1 MKLEIN
7 TLVRQVAAE
16 RDIEP
21 EKLVDAIAEAISSA
35 ARKHYK
41 VRNVLTE
48 IDPDSGEVQC
58 WSVRDVVENGEEI
71 EDPEAEVSLDEALA
85 MDPTAQVGTPI
96 KLEALD
102 TSQLGRIAAQSA
114 RQVLFQRVREA
125 ERAVVYRNYSG
136 RVHDMINGIVKRL
149 DRGSIIVELGDTE
162 GIMPR
167 NHQVRHER
175 YSQGDRIRSVV
186 VDVTM
191 DASRP
196 QVVLSRTDPALLEKL
211 LEMEVPEIYDGTV
224 IIKKCVREPGER
236 AKVAVFSKD
245 RDVDPVGACVGLK
258 GSRVQAITR
267 ELKGEKID
275 IIPWNN
281 DLVSFAQNALAP
293 AKINR
298 VAVREEPVQV
308 QVFDEEG
315 SPVLTETGEPLTHE
329 TTETVLDVIVGTEQL
344 SLAIGKR
351 GQNVRLASKL
361 LNCRIEIKSEEAV
374 KDELASALASMLREM
389 EGVSEEEEIP
399 EVTTPSSGID
409 YDQLIPLE
417 DLETLT
423 DRLRERLEGH
433 GIHTVQDV
441 LARDA
446 EELSTIPGIGPVTA
460 RKLLDM
466 TRKTLEDALAEAV
479 DTAVGEE

>member
-1 MKLEIN
+1 MKLDIN
-7 TLVRQVAAE
+7 TLVRQVASE

-21 EKLVDAIAEAISSA
+21 EKLIDAIAEAISSA

-41 VRNVLTE
+41 ERNVHTE
-48 IDPDSGEVQC
+48 IDPLSGEVVC
-58 WSVRDVVENGEEI
+58 WIVRDVVEEV
-71 EDPEAEVSLDEALA
+71 EDPDVEMPLDEAREI
-85 MDPTAQVGTPI
+85 DPGVEIGAIV
-96 KLEALD
+96 KLEELD

-125 ERAVVYRNYSG
+125 ERAVVYRNYVD
-136 RVHDMINGIVKRL
+136 RVHEMINGIVKRV

-162 GIMPR
+162 GIIPR

-196 QVVLSRTDPALLEKL
+196 QVVLSRTSPELLKKL

-224 IIKKCVREPGER
+224 IIKVCVRESGER

-275 IIPWNN
+275 IIPWNS
-281 DLVSFAQNALAP
+281 DLVTFAQNALAP

-298 VAVREEPVQV
+298 VAVREEVVEVPVR
-308 QVFDEEG
+308 DELG
-315 SPVLTETGEPLTHE
+315 VPVLDEAGEHVTQE
-329 TTETVLDVIVGTEQL
+329 MVETVLDVIVGTEQL

-361 LNCRIEIKSEEAV
+361 LGCRIEIKSEEAV
-374 KDELASALASMLREM
+374 KDELASALATMLREM
-389 EGVSEEEEIP
+389 EGISDDEEIP
-399 EVTTPSSGID
+399 EVETASEGVD
-409 YDQLIPLE
+409 YSELIPLDE
-417 DLETLT
+417 LETLT
-423 DRLRERLEGH
+423 ERLRERLEGH

-446 EELSTIPGIGPVTA
+446 DELSTIPGIGPVTA
-460 RKLLDM
+460 RRLLEM
-466 TRKTLEDALAEAV
+466 TRQTLDEALAEAADV
-479 DTAVGEE
+479 LAEEE

>member
-7 TLVRQVAAE
+7 TLVRQVATE

-21 EKLVDAIAEAISSA
+21 EKLVEAIAEAISSA
-35 ARKHYK
+35 ARKHFK
-41 VRNVLTE
+41 ERNVLTE
-48 IDPDSGEVQC
+48 IEPESGEVQC
-58 WSVRDVVENGEEI
+58 WIVRDVVEEV
-71 EDPEAEVSLDEALA
+71 EDPETEMTLEQALA
-85 MDPTAQVGTPI
+85 VDAAAEIGKPV
-96 KLEALD
+96 KLGSLD

-125 ERAVVYRNYSG
+125 ERAVVYRNYIG
-136 RVHDMINGIVKRL
+136 RIHEMINGIVKRI

-162 GIMPR
+162 GVMPR

-224 IIKKCVREPGER
+224 VIKKCVREPGER

-275 IIPWNN
+275 IIPWNS
-281 DLVSFAQNALAP
+281 DLVTFAQNALAP

-298 VAVREEPVQV
+298 VAVREEPILVTMV
-308 QVFDEEG
+308 DEHG
-315 SPVLTETGEPLTHE
+315 SDILDESGEPVTRDSR
-329 TTETVLDVIVGTEQL
+329 ETVLDVIVGSEQL

-351 GQNVRLASKL
+351 GQNVRLASKML
-361 LNCRIEIKSEEAV
+361 GCRIEIKSEEAV

-389 EGVSEEEEIP
+389 EGVTEEEEMP
-399 EVTTPSSGID
+399 QVGAASEAVD
-409 YDQLIPLE
+409 YSELIPLE
-417 DLETLT
+417 ELDMLT
-423 DRLRERLEGH
+423 ERLRERLQSH
-433 GIHTVQDV
+433 GLHTVQDV
-441 LARDA
+441 LGRDA
-446 EELSTIPGIGPVTA
+446 DGLSTIPGIGPVTA
-460 RKLLDM
+460 QKLLDM
-466 TRKTLEDALAEAV
+466 SRRALQVALAEAA
-479 DTAVGEE
+479 DAKASEE

>member
-1 MKLEIN
+1 MKLDIN

-21 EKLVDAIAEAISSA
+21 EKLIEAVAEAISSA

-41 VRNVLTE
+41 ERSVATD
-48 IDPDSGEVQC
+48 IDPESGEVLC
-58 WSVRDVVENGEEI
+58 WKTRAVVEEV
-71 EDPEAEVSLDEALA
+71 EDPEIEMTLEEAREV
-85 MDPTAQVGTPI
+85 DPEVEIGGELRWP
-96 KLEALD
+96 LD
-102 TSQLGRIAAQSA
+102 TEQLGRIAAQSA

-125 ERAVVYRNYSG
+125 ERAVVYRNYSE
-136 RVHDMINGIVKRL
+136 RVGEMINGIVKRI
-149 DRGSIIVELGDTE
+149 DRGAVIVELGDTE
-162 GIMPR
+162 GIIPR
-167 NHQVRHER
+167 SQQVRHER

-186 VDVTM
+186 VDINM

-196 QVVLSRTDPALLEKL
+196 QVVLSRTSPWLLEKL

-224 IIKKCVREPGER
+224 IIKVCVREPGER
-236 AKVAVFSKD
+236 AKVAVSSRD

-281 DLVSFAQNALAP
+281 DLVTFAQNALAP

-298 VAVREEPVQV
+298 VAVREEPITVTLL
-308 QVFDEEG
+308 DEEG
-315 SPVLTETGEPLTHE
+315 TPVLDEKGEQITEDRK
-329 TTETVLDVIVGTEQL
+329 ETVLDVIVGTEQL

-351 GQNVRLASKL
+351 GQNVRLASRL
-361 LNCRIEIKSEEAV
+361 LGCRIEIKSEEAV

-389 EGVSEEEEIP
+389 EGVTEEEEIP
-399 EVTTPSSGID
+399 VVEASSPSYD

-417 DLETLT
+417 ELDTLT
-423 DRLRERLEGH
+423 ERLRERLEGH
-433 GIHTVQDV
+433 SIHTIQDV
-441 LARDA
+441 LAKSA
-446 EELSTIPGIGPVTA
+446 EELSEIPGIGPVTA
-460 RKLLDM
+460 RKLIDMAQQTLD
-466 TRKTLEDALAEAV
+466 EALAEA
-479 DTAVGEE
+479 AEAAGGEE

>member
-1 MKLEIN
+1 LG
-7 TLVRQVAAE
+7 
-16 RDIEP
+16 
-21 EKLVDAIAEAISSA
+21 
-35 ARKHYK
+35 
-41 VRNVLTE
+41 
-48 IDPDSGEVQC
+48 IDY
-58 WSVRDVVENGEEI
+58 R
-71 EDPEAEVSLDEALA
+71 
-85 MDPTAQVGTPI
+85 T
-96 KLEALD
+96 
-102 TSQLGRIAAQSA
+102 AAQSA

-136 RVHDMINGIVKRL
+136 RVHEMINGIVKRV

-175 YSQGDRIRSVV
+175 YSQGDRVRSVV

-224 IIKKCVREPGER
+224 VIKKCVREPGER

-275 IIPWNN
+275 IIPWNS
-281 DLVSFAQNALAP
+281 DLVTFAQNALAP

-298 VAVREEPVQV
+298 VAVREEPILVTMI
-308 QVFDEEG
+308 DEQGKDILDEA
-315 SPVLTETGEPLTHE
+315 GEPLTQE
-329 TTETVLDVIVGTEQL
+329 ARETVLDVIVGSEQL

-351 GQNVRLASKL
+351 GQNVRLASKML
-361 LNCRIEIKSEEAV
+361 GCRIEIKSEEAV

-389 EGVSEEEEIP
+389 EGVAEEEAIP
-399 EVTTPSSGID
+399 PVGAAAESID
-409 YDQLIPLE
+409 YSELIPLE
-417 DLETLT
+417 ELDMLT
-423 DRLRERLEGH
+423 ERLRERLEGH
-433 GIHTVQDV
+433 AIHTVQDV

-446 EELSTIPGIGPVTA
+446 AELSTIPGIGPVTA
-460 RKLLDM
+460 QKLLDM
-466 TRKTLEDALAEAV
+466 AQRALQASLAEAV
-479 DTAVGEE
+479 DAQAGEE